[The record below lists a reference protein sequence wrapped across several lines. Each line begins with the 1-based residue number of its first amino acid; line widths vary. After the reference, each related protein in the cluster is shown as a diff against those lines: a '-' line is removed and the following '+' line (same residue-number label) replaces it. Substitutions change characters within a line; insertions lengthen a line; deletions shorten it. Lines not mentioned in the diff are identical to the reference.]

1 MAKPTSRLD
10 VRGGDMASHAALRVR
25 RHPRRAVALAA
36 VTATLCATGVTTA
49 FASASPSV
57 PSSGG
62 TVRLIVQ
69 TAKGLSATQ
78 RSAVVGRNG
87 GTHKRDMTDLRA
99 QVIDV
104 PASDLSAY
112 LNRYKHDSSV
122 TNVEVDQTRKVA
134 AAPNDPSYA
143 DQWALPKV
151 SWDTARDAVTP
162 AGSST
167 IAVVD
172 TGVDASV
179 ADLSSQLAPGWSAFG
194 TDPTVDPNGHG
205 TWVSSIA
212 AAATDNGSGIAG
224 VDYAG
229 AAVMPI
235 QALDAS
241 GQGQDSDIVAG
252 VTYAADHGADVILL
266 AFSNP
271 GFSQALQDAVSYAW
285 SKGAVV
291 VAAVGNDGSSTATY
305 PAGDANV
312 MGVSATD
319 SSDALWSSSNYG
331 DDAFIAAPGVSVLA
345 DAVGGG
351 TVPVSGTSA
360 SAAMVAGAAALLK
373 ANDASATN
381 GVIVGRLARNA
392 NAAGIAAETGNGR
405 LNVDRALADTST
417 TEISPAGAAPSG
429 SGGPLVGPYV
439 ATAQATLTLAPISGF
454 AGSTASVSGAGS
466 GTGSL
471 AASTNVTI
479 KFDGSTVITSPSPC
493 TTNGG
498 GNIGACSFTVPS
510 SATPGAKTVTASDGT
525 NTVPGSY
532 TVVPPGALTTTTTS
546 VTPGSIGNTIAF
558 VY

>member
-1 MAKPTSRLD
+1 MAKRTSRLD
-10 VRGGDMASHAALRVR
+10 VRGGYMASHAALRVR

-36 VTATLCATGVTTA
+36 VTVTLCATGVTAA

-57 PSSGG
+57 AGSGG

-87 GTHKRDMTDLRA
+87 GTHKRDITDLRA

-104 PASDLSAY
+104 PASDVSAY
-112 LNRYKHDSSV
+112 LNRYKHDASV
-122 TNVEVDQTRKVA
+122 TSVEVDQSRKVA
-134 AAPNDPSYA
+134 ATPSDPAYA

-151 SWDTARDAVTP
+151 SWDTAHDTVTP
-162 AGSST
+162 SGSST

-179 ADLSSQLAPGWSAFG
+179 ADLSSRVVAGWSAFG
-194 TDPTVDPNGHG
+194 TDPSVDPNGHG

-224 VDYAG
+224 VDYAS
-229 AAVMPI
+229 ADVMPI

-291 VAAVGNDGSSTATY
+291 VAAVGNDGSSAATY

-312 MGVSATD
+312 VGVSATD

-345 DAVGGG
+345 DAVGDG
-351 TVPVSGTSA
+351 TVSVSGTSA

-405 LNVDRALADTST
+405 LNVDRALSDTST
-417 TEISPAGAAPSG
+417 TEVVPSG
-429 SGGPLVGPYV
+429 TTDPASGGPLVGPYTI
-439 ATAQATLTLAPISGF
+439 AAGNISLSP
-454 AGSTASVSGAGS
+454 AAAAANST
-466 GTGSL
+466 
-471 AASTNVTI
+471 VTI
-479 KFDGSTVITSPSPC
+479 
-493 TTNGG
+493 TT
-498 GNIGACSFTVPS
+498 
-510 SATPGAKTVTASDGT
+510 
-525 NTVPGSY
+525 
-532 TVVPPGALTTTTTS
+532 
-546 VTPGSIGNTIAF
+546 
-558 VY
+558 

>member
-10 VRGGDMASHAALRVR
+10 VRGGDMARHGALRGR

-36 VTATLCATGVTTA
+36 VTATLCATGVTAA
-49 FASASPSV
+49 FASASPSSS
-57 PSSGG
+57 PSSG

-87 GTHKRDMTDLRA
+87 GTHKRDITVLRA
-99 QVIDV
+99 QDIDV
-104 PASDLSAY
+104 PAADVSAY

-134 AAPNDPSYA
+134 AAPNDPAYA

-151 SWDTARDAVTP
+151 SWDTARDAMTP

-167 IAVVD
+167 VAVGD

-179 ADLSSQLAPGWSAFG
+179 ADLSSQLVPGWSAFG

-291 VAAVGNDGSSTATY
+291 VAAVGNDGSSAATY

-319 SSDALWSSSNYG
+319 SSDALWSSSRSG
-331 DDAFIAAPGVSVLA
+331 RDAFIAAPGVSVLA

-351 TVPVSGTSA
+351 TVSVSGTSA

-373 ANDASATN
+373 ANDSSATS

-392 NAAGIAAETGNGR
+392 DAAGTVADTGNGR
-405 LNVDRALADTST
+405 LNVERALSDTST
-417 TEISPAGAAPSG
+417 TEVVPDGVAPGG
-429 SGGPLVGPYV
+429 SGGPLVGPYRI
-439 ATAQATLTLAPISGF
+439 ANKNLTITF
-454 AGSTASVSGAGS
+454 AGTGS
-466 GTGSL
+466 GTVTLTDTTNSSFNSTCSATCSPATGNNDVGTL
-471 AASTNVTI
+471 AA
-479 KFDGSTVITSPSPC
+479 
-493 TTNGG
+493 
-498 GNIGACSFTVPS
+498 A
-510 SATPGAKTVTASDGT
+510 AS
-525 NTVPGSY
+525 PGSVFAAWSAQS
-532 TVVPPGALTTTTTS
+532 TG
-546 VTPGSIGNTIAF
+546 VT
-558 VY
+558 

>member
-10 VRGGDMASHAALRVR
+10 VRGGYMASHAALRVR

-36 VTATLCATGVTTA
+36 VTATLCATGVTAA

-57 PSSGG
+57 PGSGG

-87 GTHKRDMTDLRA
+87 GTHKRDITDLRA

-104 PASDLSAY
+104 PASDVSAY

-134 AAPNDPSYA
+134 AAPNDPAYA

-151 SWDTARDAVTP
+151 SWDTARDAMTP

-167 IAVVD
+167 VAVVD

-179 ADLSSQLAPGWSAFG
+179 ADLSSQLVPGWSAFG

-235 QALDAS
+235 QVLDAS

-345 DAVGGG
+345 DAVAGG
-351 TVPVSGTSA
+351 TVSVSGTSA

-373 ANDASATN
+373 ANDSSATN

-392 NAAGIAAETGNGR
+392 DAAGTVSETGNGR
-405 LNVDRALADTST
+405 LNVERALSDTST
-417 TEISPAGAAPSG
+417 TEVVPAGANGSAP
-429 SGGPLVGPYV
+429 GGPYVGPYV
-439 ATAQATLTLAPISGF
+439 TAAAPLTPTATFDQATSTITAALSG
-454 AGSTASVSGAGS
+454 
-466 GTGSL
+466 
-471 AASTNVTI
+471 
-479 KFDGSTVITSPSPC
+479 
-493 TTNGG
+493 NGDP
-498 GNIGACSFTVPS
+498 NSNKDYQFTF
-510 SATPGAKTVTASDGT
+510 T
-525 NTVPGSY
+525 
-532 TVVPPGALTTTTTS
+532 PPGATS
-546 VTPGSIGNTIAF
+546 PLFTSPCLQGISTYIYA
-558 VY
+558 